1 MTAFLEYT
9 VDGEVLTQEFTCLE
23 DASEVARTLDSWD
36 RIYEVIDGEQVVR
49 TTPQVITPPPVHP
62 ANG

>member
-9 VDGEVLTQEFTCLE
+9 VDGEVLAQEFDCLE
-23 DASEVARTLDSWD
+23 AASEVAKTLDSWD

-49 TTPQVITPPPVHP
+49 TTPQVITPPPINP